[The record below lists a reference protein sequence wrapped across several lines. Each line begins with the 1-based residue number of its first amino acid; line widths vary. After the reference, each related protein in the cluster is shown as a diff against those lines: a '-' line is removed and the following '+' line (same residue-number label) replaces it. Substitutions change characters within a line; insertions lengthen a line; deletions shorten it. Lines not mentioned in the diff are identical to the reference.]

1 MFTEEAEK
9 YLNSL
14 LKEDSELDFKIK
26 YGTEMYRKGFG
37 HFTLRD
43 KDGNDIPGAT
53 IKLKQKNHEYKFGC
67 NAFMIDSFPEAEQN
81 QQYEETFASIFN
93 LAVVPFYWSDLEPE
107 PGKPRFGV
115 NSPFIYRRP
124 APDRVLEFCKK
135 YNITPKGHPLCWHHR
150 LFAPEWVP
158 QNSREV
164 MRFLARRFEQ
174 IAERY
179 ADQIPIWDVVNEVLT
194 HHPEA
199 RKKRLVLP
207 PDYAERCFKLAE
219 KYFPFNQKIYND
231 DSVWWDYEGDYSPV
245 YMLVKHLI
253 DRGCQVDG
261 LGLQYHMF
269 ANMLQDNCIGINR
282 PLSPSCVWRVLDQYA
297 KLGIPLNMSEVS
309 LLSYRSLGD
318 GDEFQALA
326 LERLYRLW
334 FSHPATE
341 AIVWWNLVDGTAA
354 CAPMGSEE
362 GENRLRAGLV
372 NYDFTD
378 KKACKVLRRL
388 INEEWHTETA
398 IEYRAGGDNRF
409 HGFYGEYEAE
419 ITTGNGTFSRTVDL
433 SKHSFNEF
441 VITLE

>member
-1 MFTEEAEK
+1 MFTEEAQK
-9 YLNSL
+9 YLGFL
-14 LKEDSELDFKIK
+14 LKEDSEIDFKIK

-43 KDGNDIPGAT
+43 RNGDEISGAT

-81 QQYEETFASIFN
+81 QQYEEKFASLFN

-107 PGKPRFGV
+107 PGKPRFTKD
-115 NSPFIYRRP
+115 SPFIYRRP

-135 YNITPKGHPLCWHHR
+135 YNITPKGHPLCWHH
-150 LFAPEWVP
+150 FTPEWAP
-158 QNSREV
+158 KNSREL
-164 MRFLARRFEQ
+164 MKALDKRFKE
-174 IAERY
+174 ISERY
-179 ADQIPIWDVVNEVLT
+179 ADIIPVWDVVNEAQFR
-194 HHPEA
+194 HPGV
-199 RKKRLVLP
+199 RLNELP
-207 PDYAERCFKLAE
+207 DDHVERCFKLAE
-219 KYFPFNQKIYND
+219 KYFPCNQKIYND
-231 DSVWWDYEGDYSPV
+231 NNNWWNYQGDYTPV
-245 YMLVKHLI
+245 YLLVQSLI
-253 DRGCQVDG
+253 EHGCQVDG

-269 ANMLQDNCIGINR
+269 NSIKNDNCLNVNR
-282 PLSPSCVWRVLDQYA
+282 PLTPRAVWRVLDQYA
-297 KLGIPLNMSEVS
+297 KLNIPLNMSEIS
-309 LLSYRSLGD
+309 LLSCRSLGD

-341 AIVWWNLVDGTAA
+341 AIIWWNLVDGTAA
-354 CAPMGSEE
+354 YAPMGSED

-388 INEEWHTETA
+388 LNEEWHTETSV
-398 IEYRAGGDNRF
+398 EYRAGGDNRF

-419 ITTGNGTFSRTVDL
+419 IITDNGTFSRTVDL

-441 VITLE
+441 VITLK